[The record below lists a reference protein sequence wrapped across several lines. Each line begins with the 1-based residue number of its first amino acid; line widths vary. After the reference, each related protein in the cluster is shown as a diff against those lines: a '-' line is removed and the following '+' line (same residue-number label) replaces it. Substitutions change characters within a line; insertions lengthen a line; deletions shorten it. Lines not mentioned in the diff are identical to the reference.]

1 MSVWQIAVVSL
12 SQERKQKEG
21 VDHEDEGAL
30 VCENMN
36 LGGTSSISRGD
47 VTSSSDVKGVVPVG
61 GDIWYPGRPQPRG
74 NGHFVQDVDEPR
86 VARRGEE
93 GRRGIQVWRCGAVQC
108 SCPASLPTQNPLFA
122 SDPTPGRQ
130 SLSSQLDGALSYLV
144 PLFLAFFVVH
154 HLSKSFFSFFTFS
167 PRRATS
173 CDI

>member
-93 GRRGIQVWRCGAVQC
+93 GRRGIQVWRCGAMLMPGI
-108 SCPASLPTQNPLFA
+108 SSNAKPSLCIGSNTRTAELVIATGWSTQLLGP
-122 SDPTPGRQ
+122 
-130 SLSSQLDGALSYLV
+130 
-144 PLFLAFFVVH
+144 
-154 HLSKSFFSFFTFS
+154 TFS
-167 PRRATS
+167 RVFCRTS
-173 CDI
+173 FE